1 MKELKIIIPTCDKY
15 LHLVEG
21 LIYTINK
28 YWDNHGE
35 VIILGYTTPN
45 YNLPKN
51 MKFIS
56 MGEDRGAKLWSN
68 DLIEFFKTF
77 EEDYFINL
85 IDDTLIIRPVDNNRI
100 NNLFEYMTS
109 NESVNKIFLTGS
121 LVEPSR
127 SFDYGKLDLL
137 EVKQESDYRTSVQF
151 SIIKTSFFKKYL
163 KPNQTPWEYEL
174 QNSKNDGLKVLTVK
188 KDRNAPIIYSH
199 LYRDNIG
206 LIPEWYIS
214 KKTNLVMYE
223 EDKQII
229 KKMLNFK

>member
-68 DLIEFFKTF
+68 DL
-77 EEDYFINL
+77 
-85 IDDTLIIRPVDNNRI
+85 DTLIIRPVDNNRI